1 MKNNLIILYT
11 FLVGTLCYG
20 QTGSPPPSYATNPSM
35 AITNANFAWYRGG
48 NNLGGPAG
56 GNNILGTRW
65 ASDIWIMTN
74 NIVTARFTQGD
85 VLTSWQGNAGD
96 GLSIIAPPGSTGN
109 LDLFTSNNAGGSE
122 THAVFGGSGQVSGQS
137 NRFEFI
143 STGALLGNYY
153 STFSGSGIHRFDRGQ
168 TEYGRVGTNGFWRFG
183 ENTSGPV
190 FGGLQAA
197 RRVEVVDD
205 VIQFR
210 LTFSSSSTGPN
221 TDFFSND
228 AGNLQIMPTGQRV
241 GINLNA
247 NPSHNLDVNGNAR
260 IRNVPVA
267 TANCILVGTNQTG
280 AADNQVSRLDFTG
293 NAGQVLLGNGTW
305 GTAPGAVTANNGL
318 SVAGGA
324 VQLGAPCNSLFPILT
339 SAFTSSRVV
348 YLNGNSF
355 WMFSLAAQSGGVGFG
370 AQPASAGLCGVGNT
384 VEISANNQ
392 SAYGNTNA
400 SGLRLT
406 KLTSSSPT
414 IANGTNG
421 VDNSKLLTV
430 DENGDVVLTDVPLGS
445 GNGFFDCADTTGA
458 ADLLVDSKVNL
469 NNQNLFFENNDALNQ
484 NHIGMGYNCF
494 DALPGKLS
502 VLQTHPMTINTS
514 TTGVSGINTDIANTI
529 LLEYTGVYGEASG
542 IQDPVNRIWNMGGDF
557 TASNATINAG
567 VRSHITVPPTFPVN
581 LFSLNIGGEFQSNGP
596 GQSNYA
602 GRFFASGGTGAN
614 YGVST
619 WVPLSSIPTSQ
630 NYALWSLAP
639 DVANHYAG
647 FFTGNVVVNG
657 ATVLTSDLNLKEN
670 IDALSGAM
678 DIIEQLNPVTFE
690 YKQTGVYERMGM
702 QNGNQFGLIAQEVE
716 PILPDLIKMATFPA
730 EYDSLGNEV
739 AASIEFRTLNYEQ
752 LIPIMIKG
760 MQEQQ
765 AQLNEATNY
774 SDSLENVVS
783 DLNNR
788 LTQLEN
794 CLSGILP
801 LLCQLNNSAIAPTQ
815 EEVQQEL
822 AKAIDVE
829 LSDKNN
835 IILNQNVPNPF
846 AERTVIS
853 YSIPATVGK
862 AQIHFY
868 DGKGNLINSVEITE
882 RGTGEINVYANDLST
897 GVYTY
902 SLVADGQIVATKRMM
917 KH

>member
-1 MKNNLIILYT
+1 MKKTLISICL
-11 FLVGTLCYG
+11 LMASSG
-20 QTGSPPPSYATNPSM
+20 YAQLD
-35 AITNANFAWYRGG
+35 WRKGG
-48 NNLGGPAG
+48 NNGTPPGQPP
-56 GNNILGTRW
+56 ILGTN
-65 ASDIWIMTN
+65 ASWNQPILIHTN
-74 NIVTARFTQGD
+74 GVHIATFTNTNS
-85 VLTSWQGNAGD
+85 LTSWAGNAGK
-96 GLSIIAPPGSTGN
+96 GLSIIAPPGTAGS
-109 LDLFTSNNAGGSE
+109 LDLFTSSNAGAGE
-122 THAVFGGSGQVSGQS
+122 THARFGNSGQVSGQN

-143 STGALLGNYY
+143 STGASMGNYY

-197 RRVEVVDD
+197 RRVEVVDAG
-205 VIQFR
+205 IQFR
-210 LTFSSSSTGPN
+210 LTFSSNSSGPN
-221 TDFFSND
+221 TDFFSNG
-228 AGNLQIMPTGQRV
+228 AGNLQIMPTGERV
-241 GINLNA
+241 GINA
-247 NPSHNLDVNGNAR
+247 PTNPTATLDVFGDAR
-260 IRNVPVA
+260 IRNVA
-267 TANCILVGTNQTG
+267 TATPNALIVGVADGG
-280 AADNQVSRLDFTG
+280 AGNLRVRRLDFTG
-293 NAGQVLLGNGTW
+293 NASQVLLGNGTW

-318 SVAGGA
+318 SVAGGN

-355 WMFSLAAQSGGVGFG
+355 WMFSGAAQSGGVGFG

-400 SGLRLT
+400 SGLRFT

-414 IANGTNG
+414 VANGTNG

-430 DENGDVVLTDVPLGS
+430 DENGDVILTDVPPGS
-445 GNGFFDCADTTGA
+445 GNGFFDCADNTGA

-469 NNQNLFFENNDALNQ
+469 NNQNLFFENNDVLGQ
-484 NHIGMGYNCF
+484 NHIGMGYDCSN
-494 DALPGKLS
+494 ALSGKLS
-502 VLQTHPMTINTS
+502 VLQTHPMTINAS
-514 TTGVSGINTDIANTI
+514 TTGVHGMNTDVANTV

-542 IQDPVNRIWNMGGDF
+542 MQDPANRIWNMGGDF

-567 VRSHITVPPTFPVN
+567 VRAHLNAPATFPTN
-581 LFSLNIGGEFQSNGP
+581 LFSLNIGGEFQTHGP
-596 GQSNYA
+596 GLSNYA
-602 GRFFASGGTGAN
+602 GRFFASGGTGAT

-619 WVPLSSIPTSQ
+619 WVAFNPLPTSQ
-630 NYALWSLAP
+630 NYALWSFAP
-639 DVANHYAG
+639 TAPSHYAG
-647 FFTGNVVVNG
+647 FFTGDVVVNG
-657 ATVLTSDLNLKEN
+657 TLTVTSDQDLKEN
-670 IDALSGAM
+670 IDELSDAM
-678 DIIEQLNPVTFE
+678 DMIEQLNPVTFD
-690 YKQTGVYERMGM
+690 YKQSGIYERMGM
-702 QNGNQFGLIAQEVE
+702 AEGNQFGLIAQEVE
-716 PILPDLIKMATFPA
+716 PILPDLVNTAVFPA
-730 EYDSLGNEV
+730 EYDSLGNEI

-765 AQLNEATNY
+765 TQLNEATNY
-774 SDSLENVVS
+774 SDSLENVVA

-794 CLSGILP
+794 CLSNILP
-801 LLCQLNNSAIAPTQ
+801 ALCNTNSLGVQDTPQDMQQHLA
-815 EEVQQEL
+815 EV
-822 AKAIDVE
+822 INIE

-846 AERTVIS
+846 AEKTVIS
-853 YSIPATVGK
+853 YTVPATVSK

-868 DGKGNLINSVEITE
+868 DGKGNLINTVEITE